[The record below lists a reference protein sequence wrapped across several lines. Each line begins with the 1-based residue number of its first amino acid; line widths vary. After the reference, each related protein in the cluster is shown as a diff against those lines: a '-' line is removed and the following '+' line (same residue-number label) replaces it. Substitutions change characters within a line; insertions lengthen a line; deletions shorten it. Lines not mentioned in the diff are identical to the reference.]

1 MRITAVE
8 VFGVECALPA
18 PLRWGTMEVATK
30 GGVLVR
36 IRTDE
41 GLEGLGEAGFSIAYL
56 SRVAPVIR
64 DVLAPLLIGEDP
76 RLIARL
82 WHRMFDATHG
92 WGRRGIETYAV
103 SGVDIA
109 LWDLLGKA
117 CGRPVYELLGAGQ
130 RELAAYAAPSL
141 RPPAEAAADCARA
154 VERGFRAVKLRVGL
168 DAETDDRIVAAARE
182 AVGPDVDLIV
192 DANMSR
198 DYRGAV
204 DIACRY
210 RDAYG
215 VSWLEEPIRGRSLH
229 EYVQEHA
236 RLRAATSMPISG
248 GESLFT
254 RYEFV
259 LVFEKR
265 AFDIVQ
271 PDAAGVGGIT
281 EAAAI
286 AAMAEAHGVRCT
298 PHVACSSGTGVA
310 LAANMHVLA
319 TVADPPY
326 AEYDLYD
333 DSALQRELLK
343 NPLRAVDGVIRLR
356 DSPGLGVDLDPGAV
370 ERYRVDG

>member
-36 IRTDE
+36 VRTDD

-82 WHRMFDATHG
+82 WHRMHDATHG

-117 CGRPVYELLGAGQ
+117 CGRPVYELLGAAH
-130 RELAAYAAPSL
+130 RELTAYAAPSL
-141 RPPAEAAADCARA
+141 KPPAEAAADCARA

-168 DAETDDRIVAAARE
+168 DADTDDRIVAAARE

-204 DIACRY
+204 DIARRY

-229 EYVQEHA
+229 EYVREHA

-259 LVFEKR
+259 PVFEKR
-265 AFDIVQ
+265 R
-271 PDAAGVGGIT
+271 PSTSCSPTPPGSAASRRRRRSRRWPRRMAC
-281 EAAAI
+281 AAPRTSPARRGP
-286 AAMAEAHGVRCT
+286 AWRWPPTCTCWPPSPTPRTRNTTCTTTARC
-298 PHVACSSGTGVA
+298 SG
-310 LAANMHVLA
+310 
-319 TVADPPY
+319 
-326 AEYDLYD
+326 
-333 DSALQRELLK
+333 SC
-343 NPLRAVDGVIRLR
+343 
-356 DSPGLGVDLDPGAV
+356 
-370 ERYRVDG
+370 

>member
-1 MRITAVE
+1 MKIDAVE

-30 GGVLVR
+30 GGVLVHV
-36 IRTDE
+36 RTDD
-41 GLEGLGEAGFSIAYL
+41 GAEGLGEAGFSVTYL
-56 SRVAPVIR
+56 RRVAPVIR
-64 DVLAPLLIGEDP
+64 DVLTPLLIGEDP
-76 RLIARL
+76 RLIGRL
-82 WHRMFDATHG
+82 WQRMYDATHG

-117 CGRPVYELLGAGQ
+117 CGRPVYELLGAAQ

-141 RPPAEAAADCARA
+141 KPPAEAAADCERA
-154 VERGFRAVKLRVGL
+154 VARGFRAVKLRVGL
-168 DAETDDRIVAAARE
+168 DPDTDERIVASARE

-204 DIACRY
+204 DIARRY
-210 RDAYG
+210 RDRYG
-215 VSWLEEPIRGRSLH
+215 VAWLEEPIRTRSLY
-229 EYVQEHA
+229 EYVNEHA
-236 RLRAATSMPISG
+236 RLRAATALPISG

-259 LVFEKR
+259 PVLQKG

-271 PDAAGVGGIT
+271 PDAVGVGGIT

-286 AAMAEAHGVRCT
+286 AAMSAAHGVRCT
-298 PHVACSSGTGVA
+298 PHVACSSGTGVG

-333 DSALQRELLK
+333 DSDLQRELLQE
-343 NPLRAVDGVIRLR
+343 PLRARGGIIRLSDR
-356 DSPGLGVDLDPGAV
+356 PGLGVELDPAAV
-370 ERYRVDG
+370 ARYRVDA